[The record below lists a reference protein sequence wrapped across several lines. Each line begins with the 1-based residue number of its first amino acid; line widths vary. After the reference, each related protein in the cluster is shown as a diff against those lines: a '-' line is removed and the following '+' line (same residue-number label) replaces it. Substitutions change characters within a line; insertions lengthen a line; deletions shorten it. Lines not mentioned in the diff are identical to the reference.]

1 MADES
6 RTTHVSFVVLGV
18 TAVRGPTTSYQLKQ
32 YVAESIGYFWPMQHA
47 SLYREPRRLESL
59 GLLRSEVEPDG
70 RRRQFFII
78 TDDGLAAL
86 RDWICE
92 PRGQAPELRD
102 EALLKLH
109 FGQLVEPDAIRDL
122 AETQII
128 ERKARL
134 ALFTDLQHRYQ
145 GWPDHQH
152 PLATLKAGQL
162 LERAS
167 IAFWREIAEHAD
179 TLGSGATGT
188 QSMDTRHAPHERIG
202 SEQSTELTEIK
213 KRPRR

>member
-78 TDDGLAAL
+78 TDQGLAAL
-86 RDWICE
+86 REWISD
-92 PRGQAPELRD
+92 PRGQTPELRD

-109 FGQLVEPDAIRDL
+109 FGQLVDPDVIRDL
-122 AETQII
+122 AETQIV

-134 ALFTDLQHRYQ
+134 ALFTDLHNRYQ
-145 GWPDHQH
+145 DWPDHQH

-179 TLGSGATGT
+179 SLASGTDDTPPTAAHLAERERTGSK
-188 QSMDTRHAPHERIG
+188 QQP
-202 SEQSTELTEIK
+202 ELTQTK